1 MTYYVA
7 FINCLSNRK
16 EGIKQSEL
24 LELLDNAFDE
34 SRLNYVLLK
43 DNNNYFVFPKG
54 AKELDDA
61 LVSQPLEWLNE
72 YPQAKKE
79 WVEALRAYSD
89 ATDESAS
96 DVADKFR
103 K

>member
-1 MTYYVA
+1 M
-7 FINCLSNRK
+7 
-16 EGIKQSEL
+16 
-24 LELLDNAFDE
+24 
-34 SRLNYVLLK
+34 
-43 DNNNYFVFPKG
+43 FPKG

-103 K
+103 KALERFFQEFFHLLIQSYFIREKTFHSVKAIFSS